1 MPVFKDKQSINDA
14 ALGIFKDYGFSL
26 VEPDDHVV
34 ELYFKDKKVNTY
46 SQSALTIPLLQEG
59 CRNFLKSIMGRV

>member
-1 MPVFKDKQSINDA
+1 MTSHTGKQGIWDA

-34 ELYFKDKKVNTY
+34 ELYFKDLKIATFN
-46 SQSALTIPLLQEG
+46 QSTLTIPILHEE
-59 CRNFLKSIMGRV
+59 CRNFLKNTL